1 MSKSISK
8 IYPVICVIV
17 IHRIAYV
24 TCLNKVNEHTV
35 QFVVYC
41 TNNEVLRYN
50 DVTFTVRYT

>member
-8 IYPVICVIV
+8 TY
-17 IHRIAYV
+17 RV
-24 TCLNKVNEHTV
+24 TYLNKVNEHMI

-50 DVTFTVRYT
+50 DVTFTVRHI